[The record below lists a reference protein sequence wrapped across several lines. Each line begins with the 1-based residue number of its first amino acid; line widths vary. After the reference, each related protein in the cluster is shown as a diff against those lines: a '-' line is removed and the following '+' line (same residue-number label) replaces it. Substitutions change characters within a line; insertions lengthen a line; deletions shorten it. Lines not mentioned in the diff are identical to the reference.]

1 MGYVIGQALGVAGS
15 GGGTVYE
22 CASLISSV
30 IGIVKNARKDKE
42 NGEV

>member
-1 MGYVIGQALGVAGS
+1 MGYIIGQVLGVA